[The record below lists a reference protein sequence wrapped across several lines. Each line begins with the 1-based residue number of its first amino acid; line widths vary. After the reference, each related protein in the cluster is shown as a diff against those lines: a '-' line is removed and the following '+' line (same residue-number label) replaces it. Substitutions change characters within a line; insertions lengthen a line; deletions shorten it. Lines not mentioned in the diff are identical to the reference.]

1 MNLAR
6 MYQNDFKFE
15 NFFIEIFLFHQAI
28 AAAVVNFPNIKAAV
42 DTVVTTLGC
51 SMPLARIELLDEV
64 TVKACNSYSNLSL
77 KEKPTLFLEFH
88 SSEVGMDYQ
97 TSTVNEIAKENGGS
111 NFEYAIR
118 YVHNQLLLN

>member
-1 MNLAR
+1 M
-6 MYQNDFKFE
+6 
-15 NFFIEIFLFHQAI
+15 FLFHQAI